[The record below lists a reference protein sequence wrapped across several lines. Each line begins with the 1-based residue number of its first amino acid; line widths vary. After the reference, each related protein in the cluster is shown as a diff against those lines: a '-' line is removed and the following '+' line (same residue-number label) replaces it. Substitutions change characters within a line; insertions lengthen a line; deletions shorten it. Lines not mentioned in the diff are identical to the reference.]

1 MLALFPDILP
11 PPSVGVSYLPSM
23 HTEGGCPHAV
33 ICRVTNRL
41 LSPDLELVLPQK
53 LTFLPLNA
61 VFYMKVLCIF
71 SSLDLFDKYLLSTYS
86 VSDTGSFY

>member
-1 MLALFPDILP
+1 MGPSCAGKCLEALRLECMLALFPDILP

-41 LSPDLELVLPQK
+41 LPPDPELVLLQK
-53 LTFLPLNA
+53 LKFLPLNA
-61 VFYMKVLCIF
+61 VFYMKVL
-71 SSLDLFDKYLLSTYS
+71 
-86 VSDTGSFY
+86 